1 MEDDFVV
8 CQRALLHHG
17 AVHEEAGGTKHG
29 NWTTLLAALGYVI
42 ADVAADGLT
51 IQYVRWPRGVP
62 CRQPCTPGP
71 LEARVCEV
79 SVLGF
84 CSFTCHRL
92 VVRVDVDARAVV
104 IGVVGIATDGSIVHI
119 WTCNPRLDSPRLG
132 TGTG

>member
-29 NWTTLLAALGYVI
+29 NWTTLAALGYVI
-42 ADVAADGLT
+42 ADVAADSLT
-51 IQYVRWPRGVP
+51 VQYVRWPRGVP

-104 IGVVGIATDGSIVHI
+104 IGVVGSLQMDQ
-119 WTCNPRLDSPRLG
+119 
-132 TGTG
+132 